1 MIKHNDLRWYDAP
14 KKYAP
19 PKTLYNRWSD
29 MGVFVQMAERLAA
42 EAPDNETLS
51 IHATYL
57 KVHRTA
63 FTLPVKKGGV
73 DV

>member
-19 PKTLYNRWSD
+19 PKTLYNRRSD

-51 IHATYL
+51 IPATYL

-63 FTLPVKKGGV
+63 FSLPVKKGGV